1 MTNQYIV
8 CSIHTDSGKTV
19 TTTLLYDYLK
29 DKLQVSPKIIKPIQ
43 TGPIKDTEMYTKWKV
58 PQEKIGNFYSF
69 QTAASPH
76 IAYTPIN
83 DNQFMID
90 FIEALH
96 IPVILVMNNYLGS
109 INHSLLTIQALQQK
123 KIPIQGFVYNH
134 TDQDTKFSE
143 EMCHIIQKT
152 TKIPLIGEIP
162 YITNLENQFTSE
174 NIRKKI
180 YQAWCLP

>member
-69 QTAASPH
+69 
-76 IAYTPIN
+76 
-83 DNQFMID
+83 
-90 FIEALH
+90 
-96 IPVILVMNNYLGS
+96 
-109 INHSLLTIQALQQK
+109 
-123 KIPIQGFVYNH
+123 
-134 TDQDTKFSE
+134 
-143 EMCHIIQKT
+143 
-152 TKIPLIGEIP
+152 
-162 YITNLENQFTSE
+162 
-174 NIRKKI
+174 
-180 YQAWCLP
+180 